1 MTENLNYKWY
11 VAHVQSGSEG
21 TVVKA
26 LNEKIARQGKEKFF
40 DKILVPTH
48 EVTEVKLGKRV
59 NSEKKFFPGYVLIKM
74 VMNDD
79 TWHMVRS
86 LPRVTGF
93 LGANNKPVA
102 ISEKEAE
109 KLLHSIEDHKAGAA
123 SLITYEIGDE
133 VKVIEGPFASFIGK
147 VEEVD
152 NEKQRLKVSVSIFG
166 RPTEVELDFLQVEK

>member
-1 MTENLNYKWY
+1 MAENMDFKWY

-26 LNEKIARQGKEKFF
+26 INEKITRKGMESFF

-59 NSEKKFFPGYVLIKM
+59 NTEKKFFPGYVLIKM
-74 VMNDD
+74 IMNDE
-79 TWHMVRS
+79 TWHLVKD
-86 LPRVTGF
+86 LPRVSGF

-102 ISEKEAE
+102 ISEKEAM
-109 KLLHSIEDHKAGAA
+109 KLLNAIEDHKTG
-123 SLITYEIGDE
+123 SVSMLTYEIGDE
-133 VKVIEGPFASFIGK
+133 VKVIEGPFASFVGR

-152 NEKQRLKVSVSIFG
+152 NDKQRLKVSVSIFG